1 MFTFVAFLWASPQL
15 TPILAKEAPEPLFK
29 MAEDLPLPKL
39 AWDPSSESYSKN
51 PHRKRVRLSSPPI
64 SSDPVIFSS
73 DDDPSADNY
82 HSQERRKK
90 RFRGPWYR
98 QRPASD
104 EGSQDTHEHE
114 KKGKRKLERQFDSGV
129 FMGSDGTDM
138 DEFMEEIEP
147 GPASLPLRQSRI
159 TQTEKAAPTPEEL
172 AQGQIQRCLEDGNES
187 IDLSYISLKVNLS
200 KLTRCTRSRGLTTL
214 SNATIRPLATFTR
227 VPPVT
232 EGVFTRLEPKL
243 KIFLASNQLTTLPGE
258 LFNLDRL
265 VALSLRG
272 NQLRELP
279 PSIGKLSNLK
289 ELNLSQNGL
298 RYLPYEILEL
308 FSDTSRL
315 NSLHLH
321 PNLFHEPQFP
331 HSEEDVKEEEKVVY
345 RIGLGNRARQS
356 PRRGAIC
363 AVSPDQRRRSWH
375 TQWKITYQ
383 ARTEVRFLDINGT
396 LVKGPTFPVNT
407 LDSNSSHN
415 KIAVADVNDY
425 PEPPT
430 SRDRLSR
437 APSLLEVALAACAK
451 SPQLPFI
458 ADFLPEHSPSSLH
471 ELLVKAAEKKESGGS
486 KCTICARGFI
496 IPRTEWIEWW
506 EIAKVL
512 ETNSTASAASPLRQ
526 MENER
531 DVLEKMVPLM
541 RRGCSWMCVPE
552 KLNVAG
558 D

>member
-1 MFTFVAFLWASPQL
+1 M
-15 TPILAKEAPEPLFK
+15 
-29 MAEDLPLPKL
+29 
-39 AWDPSSESYSKN
+39 
-51 PHRKRVRLSSPPI
+51 
-64 SSDPVIFSS
+64 
-73 DDDPSADNY
+73 
-82 HSQERRKK
+82 
-90 RFRGPWYR
+90 
-98 QRPASD
+98 
-104 EGSQDTHEHE
+104 
-114 KKGKRKLERQFDSGV
+114 
-129 FMGSDGTDM
+129 
-138 DEFMEEIEP
+138 
-147 GPASLPLRQSRI
+147 
-159 TQTEKAAPTPEEL
+159 
-172 AQGQIQRCLEDGNES
+172 
-187 IDLSYISLKVNLS
+187 
-200 KLTRCTRSRGLTTL
+200 
-214 SNATIRPLATFTR
+214 
-227 VPPVT
+227 
-232 EGVFTRLEPKL
+232 

-272 NQLRELP
+272 NQLHELP

-321 PNLFHEPQFP
+321 PNLFHEPQFSL
-331 HSEEDVKEEEKVVY
+331 SEDDVKEEEKVPY
-345 RIGLGNRARQS
+345 RIGLGNRTRQS

-363 AVSPDQRRRSWH
+363 AVSPDQHRRSWH
-375 TQWKITYQ
+375 TQWKVTYQ

-396 LVKGPTFPVNT
+396 LVKGPSFPVNT
-407 LDSNSSHN
+407 LESNSSHN
-415 KIAVADVNDY
+415 KIAVADVNDS
-425 PEPPT
+425 PEPP
-430 SRDRLSR
+430 SSGDGLSR

-486 KCTICARGFI
+486 KCTICARSFI

-512 ETNSTASAASPLRQ
+512 ENNSTASAASPLRQ

-552 KLNVAG
+552 KLNMPEIDKGRMPVDG
-558 D
+558 RLE

>member
-1 MFTFVAFLWASPQL
+1 
-15 TPILAKEAPEPLFK
+15 
-29 MAEDLPLPKL
+29 MAEDLPLPRL
-39 AWDPSSESYSKN
+39 AWNSTTESFSKDV
-51 PHRKRVRLSSPPI
+51 PRKRVRLSSPPI
-64 SSDPVIFSS
+64 SSDPAVFSS

-82 HSQERRKK
+82 HTQERRKK
-90 RFRGPWYR
+90 KFRGPWYR
-98 QRPASD
+98 QRPALDD
-104 EGSQDTHEHE
+104 ESPDSHEHDH
-114 KKGKRKLERQFDSGV
+114 KKSKRKFERQFDSGV

-138 DEFMEEIEP
+138 DDAPEEFESA
-147 GPASLPLRQSRI
+147 PASLPLRQPRV
-159 TQTEKAAPTPEEL
+159 TQTPKTVPTLEEL
-172 AQGQIQRCLEDGNES
+172 AQGQIQRCLEDGDES
-187 IDLSYISLKVNLS
+187 IDLS
-200 KLTRCTRSRGLTTL
+200 SRGLTTL

-243 KIFLASNQLTTLPGE
+243 KIFLALNQLTTLPGE
-258 LFNLDRL
+258 LFKLDRL
-265 VALSLRG
+265 TVLSLRG
-272 NQLRELP
+272 NRIRELP
-279 PSIGKLSNLK
+279 PSVGKLPNLK

-308 FSDTSRL
+308 FSDKSRL

-331 HSEEDVKEEEKVVY
+331 SSEAEVKEEEEVRYK
-345 RIGLGNRARQS
+345 IGLGNRTLAC

-383 ARTEVRFLDINGT
+383 ARTEVRFLNIHGD
-396 LVKGPTFPVNT
+396 LLKGPSFPANAEG
-407 LDSNSSHN
+407 LGSAHN
-415 KIAVADVNDY
+415 KMPVADMKDS

-430 SRDRLSR
+430 SEGELSR
-437 APSLLEVALAACAK
+437 APSLLEVALATCAK
-451 SPQLPFI
+451 TQQLPFL
-458 ADFLPEHSPSSLH
+458 ADFLPEDAPPTLRG
-471 ELLVKAAEKKESGGS
+471 LLASAAEKKESGGS
-486 KCTICARGFI
+486 ICTICSRTFI

-512 ETNSTASAASPLRQ
+512 ESNSTTSAASPLRQ

-541 RRGCSWMCVPE
+541 RRGCSWLCVPE
-552 KLNVAG
+552 KVTIVDEVDLMV
-558 D
+558 DDE